1 MKSRKNH
8 TDRFKENRRNVM
20 RKKKKKMTRNKLF
33 VKNVIGC
40 SKDCGGV

>member
-40 SKDCGGV
+40 SNDCGGV